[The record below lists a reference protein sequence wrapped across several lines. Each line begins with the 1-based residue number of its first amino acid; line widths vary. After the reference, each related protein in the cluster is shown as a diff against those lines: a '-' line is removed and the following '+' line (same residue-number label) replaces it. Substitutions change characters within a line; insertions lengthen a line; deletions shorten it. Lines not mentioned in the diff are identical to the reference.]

1 MIKKHIMST
10 ENLDNML
17 KDLQGSFDIKEPN
30 EDHKKRFMVKLNNQN
45 QTAQVDK
52 KQWAIWKPLIGVAAS
67 IVLIIALVVGNNQ
80 DANATGLASVSPEMA
95 QTQDFFDSTIAT
107 ELKKLESASNPE
119 TKMLIQDALNQIKRL
134 ENEYES
140 LKTDLSESGN
150 DQRVIYAMIS
160 NFQNRIEIL
169 QNTLQQIEIVKQLK
183 NSKHE
188 NNNTI

>member
-1 MIKKHIMST
+1 MST
-10 ENLDNML
+10 ENLDNMF

-30 EDHKKRFMVKLNNQN
+30 EDHKKRFMTKLNNQN
-45 QTAQVDK
+45 QIAQVDK
-52 KQWAIWKPLIGVAAS
+52 KQWSIWKPLIGVAAS
-67 IVLIIALVVGNNQ
+67 IVLIIALVIGNNQ

-95 QTQDFFDSTIAT
+95 QTQDFFDSTIAA

-119 TKMLIQDALNQIKRL
+119 TKMLIQDALNQMKRL

-183 NSKHE
+183 NSKNE

>member
-1 MIKKHIMST
+1 MST
-10 ENLDNML
+10 DNLDNMF
-17 KDLQGSFDIKEPN
+17 KDLQGSFDIQEPK
-30 EDHKKRFMVKLNNQN
+30 EDHKKRFMAKLNNQN
-45 QTAQVDK
+45 QTVQLSK
-52 KQWAIWKPLIGVAAS
+52 KQWPIWKPLIGVAAS
-67 IVLIIALVVGNNQ
+67 VVLIIALVIGNNQ
-80 DANATGLASVSPEMA
+80 DADIAGLASVSPEMA
-95 QTQDFFDSTIAT
+95 QTQDFFTSTIAI

-119 TKMLIQDALNQIKRL
+119 TKLLIQDALNQMKRL

>member
-1 MIKKHIMST
+1 MST
-10 ENLDNML
+10 DNLDNMF
-17 KDLQGSFDIKEPN
+17 KDLQGSFDINMPSEN
-30 EDHKKRFMVKLNNQN
+30 HKNRFMAKLNKQN
-45 QTAQVDK
+45 QTAQVNK
-52 KQWAIWKPLIGVAAS
+52 KHSSIWKSLIGVAAS
-67 IVLIIALVVGNNQ
+67 VVLIIALVIGNNQ
-80 DANATGLASVSPEMA
+80 DVKALDLASVSPEMA
-95 QTQDFFDSTIAT
+95 QTQNFFDSTIAI

-119 TKMLIQDALNQIKRL
+119 TKMLIQDALNQMKRL

-140 LKTDLSESGN
+140 LKTDLSQSGN

-183 NSKHE
+183 NSKNE